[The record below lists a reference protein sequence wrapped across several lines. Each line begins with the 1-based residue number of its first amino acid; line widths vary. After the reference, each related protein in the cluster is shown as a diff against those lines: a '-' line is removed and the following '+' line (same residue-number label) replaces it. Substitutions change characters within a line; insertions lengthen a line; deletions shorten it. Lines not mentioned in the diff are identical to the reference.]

1 VIEWVSMT
9 TKRPLAVIFLTVLVD
24 LIGIGILIPVIPQL
38 LANPESHS
46 YLLSGQV
53 TPQQG
58 LLIFGFLTAVYPL
71 MSFLSAPIL
80 GQLSDRYGRR
90 KVLAFCLS
98 GTAVGYALFAI
109 AIITKNLPLLFIA
122 RIIPGITGGNISV
135 AQAAVADISKPE
147 DRAKNFGLLGAA
159 FGLGF
164 VLGPFLGGKLAD
176 PAVVSWFNASVPFWF
191 AAGLATLNFASVI
204 LFFPET
210 HRTDAA
216 AKAFRWLKS
225 MGDIAAVFRWKELRG
240 LFAASFLFYSG
251 FGFISFFG
259 VYMTD
264 KFGFTEGQT
273 GNYFAYVGIC
283 IMLAQAVL
291 VRFVT
296 KYWSDAHILRV
307 SMFGTAMTL
316 FAFVLARETWQLYL
330 IPPFMAASN
339 GLSMASLTSLVSR
352 TAGPER
358 QGEILGLNVSLQSL
372 ANVVPPLMAGAIAA
386 RWSTET
392 PIAVGAAVCACAWI
406 AFGLMT
412 RSAAKA

>member
-1 VIEWVSMT
+1 M
-9 TKRPLAVIFLTVLVD
+9 KQRPLAVIFLTVLVD

-46 YLLSGQV
+46 YLLTGRL

-58 LLIFGFLTAVYPL
+58 LLLFGILTAVYPL
-71 MSFLSAPIL
+71 MTFLSAPIL

-90 KVLAFCLS
+90 KILAVCLS
-98 GTAVGYALFAI
+98 GTAVGYALFAV
-109 AIITKNLPLLFIA
+109 AILLKNLPLLFVA

-147 DRAKNFGLLGAA
+147 ERAKNFGLLGAA

-164 VLGPFLGGKLAD
+164 ILGPFIGGKLAD
-176 PAVVSWFNASVPFWF
+176 PSVVPWFGAEVPFWF
-191 AAGLATLNFASVI
+191 AAILAGLNFASVL

-210 HRTDAA
+210 RRTDAV
-216 AKAFRWLKS
+216 AKAFRWMKS
-225 MGDIAAVFRWKELRG
+225 LGDIAAAFRWKELRG
-240 LFAASFLFYSG
+240 LFTASFLFYSG

-264 KFGFTEGQT
+264 RFGFDEGAI
-273 GNYFAYVGIC
+273 GNYFAYVGVC
-283 IMLAQAVL
+283 IVLAQAL
-291 VRFVT
+291 LIRFVS
-296 KYWSDAHILRV
+296 KRWSDAHILRV

-316 FAFVLARETWQLYL
+316 FAYILVRESWQLLL
-330 IPPFMAASN
+330 IPPVMAAAN

-372 ANVVPPLMAGAIAA
+372 ANVVPPLLAGAIAA
-386 RWSTET
+386 RYSTAT
-392 PIAVGAAVCACAWI
+392 PIAVGALVCLTAWI

-412 RSAAKA
+412 RAASQP

>member
-1 VIEWVSMT
+1 MHMT
-9 TKRPLAVIFLTVLVD
+9 KNRPLAVIFLTVLVD
-24 LIGIGILIPVIPQL
+24 LIGIGILVPVIPQL
-38 LANPESHS
+38 LANPESPS

-53 TPQQG
+53 TPSQG
-58 LLIFGFLTAVYPL
+58 LLLFGLLTAIYPL

-90 KVLAFCLS
+90 KVLALCIG
-98 GTAVGYALFAI
+98 GTSIGYVLFAL
-109 AIITKNLPLLFIA
+109 AIVTKNLPLLFIA

-135 AQAAVADISKPE
+135 AQAAVADITKPE

-164 VLGPFLGGKLAD
+164 ILGPLIGGKLAD
-176 PAVVSWFNASVPFWF
+176 PSVLPWFGAAIPFWF
-191 AAGLATLNFASVI
+191 AAILAAVNLASVL

-225 MGDIAAVFRWKELRG
+225 IGDIGAVFRWKELRG
-240 LFAASFLFYSG
+240 LFTASFLFYSG

-259 VYMTD
+259 VYLTD
-264 KFGFTEGQT
+264 RFGFDEGAT

-283 IMLAQAVL
+283 IVLAQAVI
-291 VRFVT
+291 VRFASRR
-296 KYWSDAHILRV
+296 WSDAQILRV
-307 SMFGTAMTL
+307 SMFGTTMTL
-316 FAFVLARETWQLYL
+316 FAFVLVRETWQLYL
-330 IPPFMAASN
+330 IPPFMAAAN

-352 TAGPER
+352 TAGDER

-372 ANVVPPLMAGAIAA
+372 ANVLPPLMAGAIAA
-386 RWSTET
+386 RFSTET
-392 PIAVGAAVCACAWI
+392 PIAIGAAICLCAWI

-412 RSAAKA
+412 RAAEKA